1 MSERATKRESGFS
14 LLEMTIAVAL
24 GTLVLGAAVQLYTQA
39 VGATWTVSQR
49 AELQQDFRA
58 ASDMLTK
65 DLSLAGAG
73 LGNGAAIPL
82 PSKITPEYGC
92 DQTSA
97 CYLGGSN
104 TSPGTYPLQGA
115 TPTLYGLIPGYTLG
129 PTLSSN
135 PNATDAVTVVY
146 SDSTF
151 YLNCYQATVSALG
164 QVTFGPATAPV
175 NGVVPTFPP
184 TNCLPSGVT
193 TPQAVNDTMV
203 GLTPGDLVLMT
214 LNGIQ
219 VVGEVTAGTITT
231 GTNAVGTTYI
241 VPFANSDVLN
251 MNQTGTGATAGLN
264 GAALHATGANPV
276 RLLVITYY
284 IDKTVTPARLMRQ
297 ISGHTPMP
305 VADGIAYMKFSYDL
319 YNDNTNLPAVNQPN
333 PGSGDANDSA
343 SNGLNPTDITKINIL
358 HMAMNSALHGA
369 SGYQGLDLETS
380 VSARDLTYSNK
391 YPILP

>member
-1 MSERATKRESGFS
+1 
-14 LLEMTIAVAL
+14 
-24 GTLVLGAAVQLYTQA
+24 
-39 VGATWTVSQR
+39 
-49 AELQQDFRA
+49 LQQDFRA
-58 ASDMLTK
+58 ASDILIK
-65 DLSLAGAG
+65 DLSQAGAG
-73 LGNGAAIPL
+73 LGQGAQIPL
-82 PSKITPEYGC
+82 PSTITPEYGC
-92 DQTSA
+92 DQTK
-97 CYLGGSN
+97 CYLGVSN

-164 QVTFGPATAPV
+164 HVTFGPATAPV
-175 NGVVPTFPP
+175 LGVVPTFPP
-184 TNCLPSGVT
+184 TNCLPSSVA
-193 TPQAVNDTMV
+193 TPQAVNDSLL

-214 LNGIQ
+214 LNGTQ

-241 VPFANSDVLN
+241 VPFANADALN
-251 MNQTGTGATAGLN
+251 MNQTGSGATAGLN
-264 GAALHATGANPV
+264 GAALNATGANPV

-305 VADGIAYMKFSYDL
+305 ITDGIAYMKFSYDL
-319 YNDNTNLPAVNQPN
+319 YNDTTNAPAVGCQN
-333 PGSGDANDSA
+333 PGA
-343 SNGLNPTDITKINIL
+343 STDVCVAGTSTGLNPTDITKINIL
-358 HMAMNSALHGA
+358 HMAMSSTLHGT

-391 YPILP
+391 YPICTTGC

>member
-1 MSERATKRESGFS
+1 
-14 LLEMTIAVAL
+14 VAL

-104 TSPGTYPLQGA
+104 TSPGTYPLQGG

-135 PNATDAVTVVY
+135 PNATDVVTVVY
-146 SDSTF
+146 SDTTF

>member
-1 MSERATKRESGFS
+1 
-14 LLEMTIAVAL
+14 
-24 GTLVLGAAVQLYTQA
+24 
-39 VGATWTVSQR
+39 
-49 AELQQDFRA
+49 
-58 ASDMLTK
+58 
-65 DLSLAGAG
+65 
-73 LGNGAAIPL
+73 
-82 PSKITPEYGC
+82 
-92 DQTSA
+92 
-97 CYLGGSN
+97 
-104 TSPGTYPLQGA
+104 LQGT
-115 TPTLYGLIPGYTLG
+115 TPTLYGLIPGYILG

-146 SDSTF
+146 SDTTF

-164 QVTFGPATAPV
+164 HVTFGPATAPV
-175 NGVVPTFPP
+175 NGVIPTFPP
-184 TNCLPSGVT
+184 TNCLPSSVA
-193 TPQAVNDTMV
+193 TPQAVNDSLL

-214 LNGIQ
+214 LNGTQ

-241 VPFANSDVLN
+241 VPFANSDALN
-251 MNQTGTGATAGLN
+251 MNQTAAGATAGLN
-264 GAALHATGANPV
+264 GAALNATGANPV

-297 ISGHTPMP
+297 ISGHTPVP

-319 YNDNTNLPAVNQPN
+319 YNDTTNAPAVNQPN
-333 PGSGDANDSA
+333 PGSGDANDQA

-358 HMAMNSALHGA
+358 HMAMSSTLRGT

>member
-1 MSERATKRESGFS
+1 
-14 LLEMTIAVAL
+14 
-24 GTLVLGAAVQLYTQA
+24 
-39 VGATWTVSQR
+39 
-49 AELQQDFRA
+49 
-58 ASDMLTK
+58 MLTK

-135 PNATDAVTVVY
+135 PNATDVVTVVY
-146 SDSTF
+146 SDTTF

>member
-104 TSPGTYPLQGA
+104 TSPGTYPLQGG

-135 PNATDAVTVVY
+135 PNATDVVTVVY
-146 SDSTF
+146 ADTTF

>member
-1 MSERATKRESGFS
+1 
-14 LLEMTIAVAL
+14 MTIAVAL

-104 TSPGTYPLQGA
+104 TSPGTYPLQGG

-135 PNATDAVTVVY
+135 PNATDVVTVVY
-146 SDSTF
+146 SDTTF